1 MNKKDIEYFK
11 KRLEKEKTLVEEEVK
26 TVGSSDPNNPKD
38 FSATSNDMDIDRADE
53 NELSDKMEE
62 LEDNK
67 GILDSLEK
75 QLKDINSALEKIA
88 GGTYGI
94 CEISGEP
101 IERERLEANP
111 AARTCMKH
119 VKERGKEEK

>member
-11 KRLEKEKTLVEEEVK
+11 NKLAKEKILVEEEIK
-26 TVGSSDPNNPKD
+26 TVGSSDPSNPKD

-53 NELSDKMEE
+53 NELADKLEE
-62 LEDNK
+62 LSDNK

-75 QLKDINSALEKIA
+75 QLKDINSALEKIDA
-88 GGTYGI
+88 GNYGI

-119 VKERGKEEK
+119 VKAEKA